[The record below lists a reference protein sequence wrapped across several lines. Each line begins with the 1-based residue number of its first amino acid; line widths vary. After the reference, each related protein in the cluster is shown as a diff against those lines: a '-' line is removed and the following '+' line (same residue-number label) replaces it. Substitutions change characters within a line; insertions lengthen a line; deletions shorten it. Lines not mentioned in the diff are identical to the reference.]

1 MFQSIVSNKCLTR
14 EREQAVSS
22 ELTLEQYLLS
32 LQQPKR
38 KRGIPG
44 FIKCDLMKILKI
56 DPDIGP
62 KRARKFLIN
71 NRKEREKEGEH
82 VYEEKY
88 IAELN
93 KVIFHTLTCVNY
105 LN

>member
-1 MFQSIVSNKCLTR
+1 VESLSAITR
-14 EREQAVSS
+14 ERKQAVSS

-38 KRGIPG
+38 QRGIPG

-88 IAELN
+88 IPELN
-93 KVIFHTLTCVNY
+93 KVIFHTLTCVNC